1 MKRRD
6 ALTLIAGFTAIGV
19 LPANAQILN
28 INDAINKA
36 GAQRMLSQ
44 RMSKS
49 YLSIGLEVSTEKSQA
64 VMNES
69 MARFDRQLV
78 ELSAFAPRP
87 DIKATYVQLEA
98 VWSQF
103 KSALVGQVPR
113 RENVAALLDLDAK
126 VLELANQGVNQL
138 AQASGK
144 PLGRLVNVSG
154 RQRML
159 SQRTA
164 KFYLAKAWRASVP
177 QADSEMQKARAE
189 FTAALNVLE
198 QAPEATPAIRQELE
212 LARQQWVF
220 FELALANVTQSG
232 RSNENVFVASEN
244 VLSVME
250 KVTVM
255 YARLG
260 G

>member
-1 MKRRD
+1 M
-6 ALTLIAGFTAIGV
+6 T
-19 LPANAQILN
+19 
-28 INDAINKA
+28 
-36 GAQRMLSQ
+36 
-44 RMSKS
+44 
-49 YLSIGLEVSTEKSQA
+49 ST
-64 VMNES
+64 
-69 MARFDRQLV
+69 
-78 ELSAFAPRP
+78 
-87 DIKATYVQLEA
+87 
-98 VWSQF
+98 
-103 KSALVGQVPR
+103 LVGQVPR

-126 VLELANQGVNQL
+126 VLELANQGVSQL